1 MSACP
6 TWCQKWDTNPRPH
19 SCGTE
24 RKKCVLG
31 RQDREGLLNRF
42 VFPNNVKDKALHK
55 SSLLHYHC
63 DRGLAEQRKEGTD
76 GVAG

>member
-1 MSACP
+1 MVSEVGYEP
-6 TWCQKWDTNPRPH
+6 TPTFVRNR
-19 SCGTE
+19 E
-24 RKKCVLG
+24 KKCVLG

-42 VFPNNVKDKALHK
+42 VFPNNVKDKALHT

-63 DRGLAEQRKEGTD
+63 DRGLTEQRKERTD